1 MKTLSNFARYL
12 ALLLALCIGPEI
24 LADGNHPHWWRISGT
39 IINTTAS
46 DGNFGNVA
54 CFADGEVRVRSRFRN
69 CGASGEE
76 DCPWGIPWGWG
87 QSDSPDWGIIR
98 LVDGRYQATT
108 PWWGPPFN
116 RTDREIQIQLRVL
129 RHMPPPSPGPN
140 DGWTEIALGFRGEP
154 RSGDLIPFNVPDE
167 FNFLMFDGE
176 STQGIWRFRK
186 SVRLEL
192 GSDNCDGRVPSEES
206 RAEDDGRITKPPK
219 PPQPEFREWSSGNNE
234 TTDSGFTGNQ
244 NVQAN
249 SAIGLNTRWM
259 IAVRA
264 PSDLVR
270 DFLLGRKKAQLSLT
284 PRDPKIPPG
293 TWALMERFGG
303 TVFSEANSRPRKG
316 RGTPPPLEE
325 EFRPRP
331 PILGP
336 DGREY
341 CDCGTFVSVE
351 DDITICYEVGYNP
364 CEECVC
370 W

>member
-1 MKTLSNFARYL
+1 MKIFFRLYIVLVLVAVTGQEAFS
-12 ALLLALCIGPEI
+12 
-24 LADGNHPHWWRISGT
+24 DGSHPHWWRVSGT
-39 IINTTAS
+39 IINTDFS
-46 DGNFGNVA
+46 FDESGDIA
-54 CFADGEVRVRSRFRN
+54 CFAQGEVRVRSRFRN

-76 DCPWGIPWGWG
+76 DCPWGFPWGWG

-108 PWWGPPFN
+108 PWWGPPSN
-116 RTDREIQIQLRVL
+116 RTDREIQIQHRVPWQ
-129 RHMPPPSPGPN
+129 MSGPSPGPD

-154 RSGDLIPFNVPDE
+154 RSGDVIPFDDPDE
-167 FNFLMFDGE
+167 FNSLMFDGE
-176 STQGIWRFRK
+176 STQGILRFRK
-186 SVRLEL
+186 SVRLRL
-192 GSDNCDGRVPSEES
+192 GPDNCDGRVPREES
-206 RAEDDGRITKPPK
+206 PTEDNGRITKPPK
-219 PPQPEFREWSSGNNE
+219 PPQPEIREWPAGDNE
-234 TTDSGFTGNQ
+234 STGTGISNRQNQ
-244 NVQAN
+244 NIRAN
-249 SAIGLNTRWM
+249 SGTGLNTHWM

-270 DFLLGRKKAQLSLT
+270 DFLLGRIKAQGSLIR
-284 PRDPKIPPG
+284 RDTKIPLG

-303 TVFSEANSRPRKG
+303 TVFSEASGRPRKG
-316 RGTPPPLEE
+316 RGTPPPSEE

-370 W
+370 Y